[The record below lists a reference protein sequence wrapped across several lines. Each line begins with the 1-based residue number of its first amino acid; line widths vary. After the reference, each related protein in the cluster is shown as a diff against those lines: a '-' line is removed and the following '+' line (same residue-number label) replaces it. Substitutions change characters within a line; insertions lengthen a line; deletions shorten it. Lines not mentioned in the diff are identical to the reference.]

1 MSKRSDLQSHSG
13 IWVGGL
19 SLPPLTCGSISGSK
33 VTPFPS
39 LRQWGGENER
49 KEGIMESSSFLT
61 THFSHSQPTGQNL
74 VWDHTL
80 AAREA
85 GKFSLQLDSQVP
97 RYNSHMGKWR
107 KCGGLLIKKKRKVDV
122 GGLVC
127 NIVVYSIDI
136 LVTQMPKIHFS
147 YIFNL
152 HPWFL
157 GHNSQNPSNV
167 LSYKSNGNIFGN
179 TWSLVFFLKL
189 PLSHK
194 GEMGSCYS

>member
-1 MSKRSDLQSHSG
+1 MA
-13 IWVGGL
+13 
-19 SLPPLTCGSISGSK
+19 SISGSK

-39 LRQWGGENER
+39 MRKWGEENER
-49 KEGIMESSSFLT
+49 KERRMESSSFFT
-61 THFSHSQPTGQNL
+61 THFSHSQSTGQNF
-74 VWDHTL
+74 VCDYSL

-97 RYNSHMGKWR
+97 RQNSHMGQWR

-157 GHNSQNPSNV
+157 AHNSQNPSNF
-167 LSYKSNGNIFGN
+167 LSYKSNENIFGN
-179 TWSLVFFLKL
+179 TWSLVFFLKS

-194 GEMGSCYS
+194 GEMGSYYS